1 MTRTIFMYAPIEKE
15 QIMIKEIANAY
26 GRLKV
31 FPNINYRNGLETPV
45 LDGNLVTRL
54 NKLGEI
60 TISNNK
66 DEKTLKNSM
75 FESGFDI
82 SQKPIK
88 VMDLVDVMKCGANSN
103 EIKELRN
110 LYKEDLKFIDEMN
123 AIASIFEN
131 ADSYENDENLFEELS
146 RHVKKYFVVI
156 GGYTRVFLC
165 RARYIEKE
173 MEAIKDGSA
182 ELKLDIVVETFR
194 HFEKKNNMNI
204 SCYRSLSNEQR
215 QDYHKL
221 HCAQLLLLIMEDNST
236 QISNIPI
243 ENVMNAKGVLGEALV
258 LNKSLVI
265 DEGTEKKWV
274 REILCD
280 MKNLYNDIKGLN
292 HANILEGMI
301 YRITSKYVES
311 HEINNF
317 NQNEVKFFAKTLS
330 QIIGLKEIKVNDRKT
345 KNKKEYIPSLLGLD
359 FESLK
364 IEDARKFEDMMYFVK
379 EAHKCRTNI
388 TANEVANEIKKEML
402 SKVRRQS
409 EVVLKRC
416 DQKEILKALKNEANK
431 DNSELNKN
439 LKYFHDRFSALK
451 KEAEK
456 NLDGTIEV
464 EFTVKELNDLIKRA
478 GGKF

>member
-1 MTRTIFMYAPIEKE
+1 MTKTIFMYAPVEKE

-26 GRLKV
+26 GCLKV

-45 LDGNLVTRL
+45 LNGDLVARL
-54 NKLGEI
+54 NQLGEI

-66 DEKTLKNSM
+66 DEKTLKKSM

-88 VMDLVDVMKCGANSN
+88 VMDLVDVMKCGADSN

-110 LYKEDLKFIDEMN
+110 LYKEDLKFIDELN
-123 AIASIFEN
+123 AIASIFDN
-131 ADSYENDENLFEELS
+131 ADSYEDDEELFKELNK
-146 RHVKKYFVVI
+146 HMKKYFVVI

-173 MEAIKDGSA
+173 VEAIQDGSA
-182 ELKLDIVVETFR
+182 ELKLDVVVETFR
-194 HFEKKNNMNI
+194 HFERKNSMNI
-204 SCYRSLSNEQR
+204 SCYRSLSKEQR

-243 ENVMNAKGVLGEALV
+243 ENVMNAKGVLGEALI
-258 LNKSLVI
+258 LNKSLVV
-265 DEGTEKKWV
+265 DEVNEKKCV
-274 REILCD
+274 REILRD

-301 YRITSKYVES
+301 YRNTSKYVES
-311 HEINNF
+311 YEINNF

-330 QIIGLKEIKVNDRKT
+330 QIIGLKEIKVDDRKT
-345 KNKKEYIPSLLGLD
+345 KNRKEYIPSLFGLD

-364 IEDARKFEDMMYFVK
+364 IEDSDKFENMMYFVK
-379 EAHKCRTNI
+379 AAHECRANI
-388 TANEVANEIKKEML
+388 TANEVANEIKKEVL
-402 SKVRRQS
+402 LKVRRES
-409 EVVLKRC
+409 KIVLENK
-416 DQKEILKALKNEANK
+416 DQNKILKALRNGPNKN
-431 DNSELNKN
+431 DSELK
-439 LKYFHDRFSALK
+439 KYFHKYFSNLK
-451 KEAEK
+451 EKADK

-464 EFTVKELNDLIKRA
+464 EFTVKELNDFIKRL